1 MFLSAV
7 ATDVLRARRLPT
19 TYGVVGF
26 YGGTDVLFVV
36 FLGAAVLCA
45 AGLAV
50 AVSGAVR

>member
-7 ATDVLRARRLPT
+7 ATDVLRARCLPT

-36 FLGAAVLCA
+36 FLGAALLFGT
-45 AGLAV
+45 GLVWA
-50 AVSGAVR
+50 SR

>member
-7 ATDVLRARRLPT
+7 ATDVLRARCLPT

-36 FLGAAVLCA
+36 FLGAAILCHWA
-45 AGLAV
+45 RSGDGRAV
-50 AVSGAVR
+50 P